1 MGGTSS
7 KSEVESNNEIINR
20 SIRKVGQNCST
31 AVAANQVLNIEGNRG
46 AAIKLGDVNLKQVSK
61 QDIACFTSDKT
72 TDKLKTDL
80 NQQFNQKAEAKGQ
93 VLSLSKTEAE
103 NYSKLNTNLTNEVI
117 KAYNQTC
124 SNTGNYSQ
132 FVNIR
137 FNDGSEIK
145 TGDLNFDQTITG
157 ITNCLQK
164 NQGVVEANNQLKNF
178 VEQKSKAETKN
189 PFSFLTDIV
198 KGVTGLL
205 SSSVILIVIGIIVVL
220 IIIAA
225 VAAFLIFSTRKTA
238 ESVITPENLTAA
250 GALAQTAVSMTP
262 TGKTTQSVSSYTRPV

>member
-7 KSEVESNNEIINR
+7 KSEVEVNNEIINR

-31 AVAANQVLNIEGNRG
+31 SVAANQVLNIEGNKG
-46 AAIKLGDVNLKQVSK
+46 AKIKLGDVNLKQVSK
-61 QDIACFTSDKT
+61 QDIACFSSDKT
-72 TDKLKTDL
+72 TDSLKTDL
-80 NQQFNQKAEAKGQ
+80 NQQLNQKAEAKGQ
-93 VLSLSKTEAE
+93 VLSLSKTDAE
-103 NYSKLNTNLTNEVI
+103 NYSKLNTTLTNEVI
-117 KAYNQTC
+117 KAYSQTC

-164 NQGVVEANNQLKNF
+164 NEGVVTANNNLKNF
-178 VEQKSKAETKN
+178 IDQKSTAETKN

-198 KGVTGLL
+198 GNVTGFMGR
-205 SSSVILIVIGIIVVL
+205 SVIFVIIGIIVVL
-220 IIIAA
+220 LIIGA

-238 ESVITPENLTAA
+238 EKVITPENLAAA
-250 GALAQTAVSMTP
+250 GALAQTAVSATP
-262 TGKTTQSVSSYTRPV
+262 TGRTAQTVSAIKS